1 MARDATIK
9 PEAEEK
15 TVDVDRERR
24 GSRLTEL
31 EVDLSTVLTENEKY
45 DYDSEHS
52 PYPEGMRPRRRTLFV

>member
-9 PEAEEK
+9 PEAQEK
-15 TVDVDRERR
+15 TVDVDKERR

-45 DYDSEHS
+45 DYESEHS
-52 PYPEGMRPRRRTLFV
+52 PYPEGRNACQKASFV